1 MMNVS
6 KITEATKKSMEL
18 IEAVSQLGLS
28 IKSIQLSNIGPNT
41 TRISLDLS
49 FYQPD
54 PVSQNNNQTQTEHIY
69 QQ

>member
-1 MMNVS
+1 MKVS

-41 TRISLDLS
+41 TKITLDLS

-54 PVSQNNNQTQTEHIY
+54 PVSQNNDQTQTEHIY

>member
-1 MMNVS
+1 MNVS